1 MGVVSGDHDQFPTH
15 CHAFGDQRFVGN
27 FKADPHSKGYDPPVG
42 KFHLHESRVIDGC
55 HIHADLRRRGG
66 QEL

>member
-1 MGVVSGDHDQFPTH
+1 MSIIGGDNDQFAAH
-15 CHAFGDQRFVGN
+15 CHALGDQRFVGN
-27 FKADPHSKGYDPPVG
+27 FKADPHSKGNAPAVG
-42 KFHLHESRVIDGC
+42 ESHLHESRVIDGC